1 MTYESR
7 VKLEIDTE
15 PARGKRRGTLVLLHG
30 AWCWNWYFKPFFLP
44 YFAAQGFDVVAFS
57 LRGHGGSEGH
67 EHLNGF
73 SIDDYVEDLRSV
85 VATVERPVVVGH
97 SMGGF
102 VLQTYLT
109 QASLRGAVLLAS
121 APPRPMPGLAVKSL
135 LAQPLHLFR
144 AVRQGPEFN
153 RDILRQKMF
162 SRGPEDK
169 SMDAHLA
176 HVQPESTRVAASML
190 TRRIAHPETIG
201 TPIQVI
207 GAGRDQMV
215 PPQAVAL
222 TARAYRTEPVMFDT
236 MSHMLMLEPHWRD
249 VADTI
254 LRFEASLPT

>member
-1 MTYESR
+1 VTLANR
-7 VKLEIDTE
+7 VKLEIAFA
-15 PARGKRRGTLVLLHG
+15 PALGTRRGSFVLLHG
-30 AWCWNWYFKPFFLP
+30 AWCWNWYYKPFFLP

-57 LRGHGGSEGH
+57 LRGHGDSEGH
-67 EHLNGF
+67 EQLNGF
-73 SIDDYVEDLRSV
+73 SIDDYVADLRRV

-109 QASLRGAVLLAS
+109 QAALRGAVLLAS
-121 APPRPMPGLAVKSL
+121 APPRPMPGLAVRSL
-135 LAQPLHLFR
+135 FAQPLNLLR
-144 AVRQGPEFN
+144 AARQGPKFR
-153 RDILRQKMF
+153 RDMLRQKMF
-162 SRGPEDK
+162 SRGPEDQ

-176 HVQPESTRVAASML
+176 NVQPESTRVAASML
-190 TRRIAHPETIG
+190 TRRIADPTAIA

-207 GAGRDQMV
+207 GAGRDQLV

-222 TARAYRTEPVMFDT
+222 TARAYRTQPVMFDT